1 MIRRMVYANQFQTY
15 LKNIKREK
23 QSTYDDE
30 FFENIIYKNFSN
42 PESALK
48 TVFSANSTQNRFVM
62 FANMPEVLK
71 T

>member
-1 MIRRMVYANQFQTY
+1 MMNNFYFLSGLWNSMP
-15 LKNIKREK
+15 N
-23 QSTYDDE
+23 
-30 FFENIIYKNFSN
+30 KNFNN
-42 PESALK
+42 PENALK